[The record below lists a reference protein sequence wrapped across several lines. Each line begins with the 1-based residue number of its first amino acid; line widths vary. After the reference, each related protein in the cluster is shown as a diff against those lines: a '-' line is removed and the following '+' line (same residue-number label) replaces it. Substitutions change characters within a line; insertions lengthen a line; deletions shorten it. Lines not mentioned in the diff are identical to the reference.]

1 MKSHLKLDLKFGF
14 SVGIWMNTCL
24 CYYAFRFRPINL
36 HLEMYPDLASKF
48 LQICDLI
55 FGSGLLLTAVTS
67 FFMGLVMMTGL
78 THADISAG
86 IAPLVG
92 SIGLLM
98 MSVYPIHLLLG
109 GEDWIS
115 CIVEQYPAQREAF
128 SGYVFVPTSFV
139 VCAMFFGVTLLGRF
153 VVPWN
158 NDYTRPKLGLSSWDL
173 IVNIKNSC
181 FILEK
186 F

>member
-1 MKSHLKLDLKFGF
+1 
-14 SVGIWMNTCL
+14 MNTCL

-36 HLEMYPDLASKF
+36 HSALYPDLASQI

-55 FGSGLLLTAVTS
+55 FGSGLLLTAITS
-67 FFMGLVMMTGL
+67 FFMGLVMITGL
-78 THADISAG
+78 TNADISTG

-115 CIVEQYPAQREAF
+115 CIVEEYPAQREAF

-153 VVPWN
+153 VSWKYPCIGWTIPATI
-158 NDYTRPKLGLSSWDL
+158 DIDTFRLYTTQH
-173 IVNIKNSC
+173 IKNSYI
-181 FILEK
+181 ILEK

>member
-1 MKSHLKLDLKFGF
+1 
-14 SVGIWMNTCL
+14 
-24 CYYAFRFRPINL
+24 
-36 HLEMYPDLASKF
+36 MYPDLSSTF
-48 LQICDLI
+48 LRLCDLV
-55 FGSGLLLTAVTS
+55 FGSGLLVTALTS
-67 FFMGLVMMTGL
+67 FLIGLVIMCGL
-78 THADISAG
+78 THGDFSAG

-98 MSVYPIHLLLG
+98 MSIYPIHLLLG

-153 VVPWN
+153 VYQIASEI
-158 NDYTRPKLGLSSWDL
+158 DLSRASTL
-173 IVNIKNSC
+173 NR
-181 FILEK
+181 
-186 F
+186 

>member
-1 MKSHLKLDLKFGF
+1 
-14 SVGIWMNTCL
+14 MNTCL

-36 HLEMYPDLASKF
+36 HSALYPDLASQI

-55 FGSGLLLTAVTS
+55 FGSGLLLTAITS
-67 FFMGLVMMTGL
+67 FFMGLVMITGL
-78 THADISAG
+78 THADISTG

-115 CIVEQYPAQREAF
+115 CIVEEYPAQREAF

-153 VVPWN
+153 V
-158 NDYTRPKLGLSSWDL
+158 S
-173 IVNIKNSC
+173 VNYPNI
-181 FILEK
+181 E
-186 F
+186 

>member
-1 MKSHLKLDLKFGF
+1 
-14 SVGIWMNTCL
+14 
-24 CYYAFRFRPINL
+24 
-36 HLEMYPDLASKF
+36 MYPDLSSTF
-48 LQICDLI
+48 LRLCDLV
-55 FGSGLLLTAVTS
+55 FGSGLLVTAITS
-67 FFMGLVMMTGL
+67 FFIGLVIMCGL
-78 THADISAG
+78 THGDFSAG

-98 MSVYPIHLLLG
+98 MSIYPIHLLLG

-153 VVPWN
+153 VYQIASEI
-158 NDYTRPKLGLSSWDL
+158 DLSRASTL
-173 IVNIKNSC
+173 NR
-181 FILEK
+181 
-186 F
+186 

>member
-1 MKSHLKLDLKFGF
+1 
-14 SVGIWMNTCL
+14 MNTCL

-36 HLEMYPDLASKF
+36 HSALYPDLASQI

-55 FGSGLLLTAVTS
+55 FGSGLLLTAITS
-67 FFMGLVMMTGL
+67 FFMGLVMITGL
-78 THADISAG
+78 THADISTG

-115 CIVEQYPAQREAF
+115 CIVEEYPAQREAF

-153 VVPWN
+153 VSWN
-158 NDYTRPKLGLSSWDL
+158 YPHIGWTIPATVDIDTFRLYTTQH
-173 IVNIKNSC
+173 IQIAYI
-181 FILEK
+181 ILEK
-186 F
+186 FLRQSNMQ